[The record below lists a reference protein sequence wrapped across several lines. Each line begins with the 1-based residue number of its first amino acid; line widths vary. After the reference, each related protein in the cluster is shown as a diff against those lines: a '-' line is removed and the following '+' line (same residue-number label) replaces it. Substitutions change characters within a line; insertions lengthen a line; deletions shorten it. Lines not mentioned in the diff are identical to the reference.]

1 VGDARDGAGV
11 SRSMARAA
19 LTRSRQPIDVRVLYA
34 LGYALVAAGRR
45 VNGYAVRWANWR
57 RA

>member
-1 VGDARDGAGV
+1 
-11 SRSMARAA
+11 MARAA